1 MTDPGSAE
9 MQPEST
15 VQLVQRIQHGD
26 SVARN
31 ILIERYFGA
40 LHRWARG
47 RLPHYARHEMDT
59 QDLVQETL
67 IRALDRLETFE
78 SRETGSFLAYLR
90 QILKN
95 RVRDEIRKVS
105 RRPRNEE
112 LHDNIEEKGRSPI
125 EEAIDRESLERY
137 ETALARLPKQQQA
150 GVIMRLELQFTHQ
163 QVADSL
169 GMNSANAARMMVSR
183 SIVKLTELM
192 DDE

>member
-1 MTDPGSAE
+1 MTETGDVE
-9 MQPEST
+9 MRPEST
-15 VQLVQRIQHGD
+15 VQLVQRIRQGD
-26 SVARN
+26 SVARDV
-31 ILIERYFGA
+31 LVERYFGA

-47 RLPHYARHEMDT
+47 RLPRYARHELDT

-67 IRALDRLETFE
+67 IRALDRMETFE

-95 RVRDEIRKVS
+95 RIRDEIRKVG
-105 RRPRNEE
+105 RRPLNEE
-112 LHDNIEEKGRSPI
+112 LHDNIEEQGPSPM
-125 EEAIDRESLERY
+125 EEAIGRESWERY
-137 ETALARLPKQQQA
+137 ETALAKLPKQQQA

-183 SIVKLTELM
+183 AIVSLTEIM

>member
-1 MTDPGSAE
+1 MSESGDAALR
-9 MQPEST
+9 PEST
-15 VQLVQRIQHGD
+15 VQLVHRIRQGD
-26 SVARN
+26 SVARDT
-31 ILIERYFGA
+31 LVERYFGA

-47 RLPHYARHEMDT
+47 RLPRYARHEMDT

-95 RVRDEIRKVS
+95 RVRDEIRKVG

-112 LHDNIEEKGRSPI
+112 LHDNIEEEAPSPV
-125 EEAIDRESLERY
+125 EEAIGRESWERY
-137 ETALARLPKQQQA
+137 EAALGRLPKQQQA
-150 GVIMRLELQFTHQ
+150 GVNMRLELQFTHQ

-183 SIVKLTELM
+183 AIVRLTELM
-192 DDE
+192 DHE